1 MFATGPSS
9 AEQRAASQ
17 RGVKKKAAEM
27 MATKP
32 RGVVRANRGLL
43 LDTAART
50 AKSGPLSLCRIRSAL
65 PEKLKADHFHRS
77 LPSLFWGVTWS
88 CRYRLQKCLTSKD
101 LRKQLDVNRSSRKI
115 KNGSALLNC

>member
-1 MFATGPSS
+1 MMATKP
-9 AEQRAASQ
+9 
-17 RGVKKKAAEM
+17 RGVVRANRGLLLDTARSFSKKREKKAAEM

-101 LRKQLDVNRSSRKI
+101 LRKQLDVNRSS
-115 KNGSALLNC
+115 